1 MMIKKITF
9 LLLFSILGFS
19 ALSQGREKGRIK
31 KSTVIKP
38 NNPYFKDSEKK
49 KDEFDFL
56 EENVPKQILD
66 KQYNEENIPL
76 KAQETRSIVSLVD
89 STNLSPTIK
98 ITEGRQ
104 DIIEIE
110 DEIQLGETDEDWIKV
125 ADYYSVW
132 DERNIDPYDIDP
144 KDFEGPVVLNLV
156 DRSNNHFSSSPTN
169 NGPITS
175 KFGYRWGR
183 RHAGVDIDLETGDP
197 VYSAFDGIV
206 RIVGWDGNGYGRF
219 MVVRHYNGLETLYG
233 HLNKAEISSNAIV
246 KAGDMIAQGGNTG
259 RSTGSHLHF
268 ETRYEGNPFNPTE
281 TFVFPV
287 GALKSEQLVLTSET
301 FNVSR
306 SAIVDEFTAGS
317 KVKYRRSVFT
327 RVKPGD
333 TLSGI
338 ANRFNISLSE
348 LARKNKISVN
358 GNLMAGRK
366 LRIR

>member
-1 MMIKKITF
+1 MVKKIIFSTF
-9 LLLFSILGFS
+9 LMFYSIAVF
-19 ALSQGREKGRIK
+19 SQGREKGRIK

-38 NNPYFKDSEKK
+38 NNPYYKDSEKK

-66 KQYNEENIPL
+66 KQYQEENVPL
-76 KAQETRSIVSLVD
+76 KSPESRSIVSIID
-89 STNLSPTIK
+89 STNLTPTTK
-98 ITEGRQ
+98 ITEGRK
-104 DIIEIE
+104 DIIEVVE
-110 DEIQLGETDEDWIKV
+110 EIQLGETDEDWINV

-132 DERNIDPYDIDP
+132 DEKNIDPYDIDA
-144 KDFEGPVVLNLV
+144 KEFEGPVVLNLV
-156 DRSNNHFSSSPTN
+156 NRANNHFSSSPTN

-175 KFGYRWGR
+175 KFGWRWGR
-183 RHAGVDIDLETGDP
+183 RHSGVDVDIETGDP
-197 VYSAFDGIV
+197 IYSTFDGIV
-206 RIVGWDGNGYGRF
+206 RVVGWDGNGYGRF

-233 HLNKAEISSNAIV
+233 HLNKAEVSSNTIV

-268 ETRYEGNPFNPTE
+268 ETRYEGNAFNPTE
-281 TFVFPV
+281 VFVFPI
-287 GALKSEQLVLTSET
+287 GALKSEQLVLTPET
-301 FNVSR
+301 FNVVRASGL
-306 SAIVDEFTAGS
+306 DEFTAGS
-317 KVKYRRSVFT
+317 KVKYRKSVFT

-338 ANRFNISLSE
+338 ADRFNISMSE